1 LNIFAQ
7 SDSVPGAPS
16 LFKKPKKQ
24 YNTTHLEL
32 YYKEHTSS
40 GFDSRGMLRTYTVS
54 VPYVRINDNRSVRLD
69 RKGEVLRKYYV
80 KAPLANEQLDLMNVQ
95 RRRGGTQ
102 MLVGVIVGGV
112 TAFSGVFAGAKDE
125 SKFWPLVGTG
135 GAIFLGGGVA
145 RMVHSVKA
153 TRHLRKSFELY
164 NEHYYVPLPAD
175 TTSAIV
181 KAAGK
186 KDSTSKDVASSYY
199 NIVSNDPD
207 NSGMAGII
215 IQPLASEVSS
225 TNVNFRAGI
234 GGYYTYKSLFG
245 ITALYQLAYFDNMGG
260 NYVNGSQMEYTDLPG
275 VPTKY
280 RRTSQFEIQTKT
292 SLLSWH
298 KTKRYN
304 IASGLDMDGNKAG
317 KVKGPV
323 TKALTGRLGYQ
334 LDNRLIEKNTGGIP
348 FTTTTAPY
356 EYTAENGAVSLLTPH
371 SLEWSAAMMKS
382 NIVGIGVGLSTFRD
396 IEISVNE
403 ETYRGHTKER
413 SQTDLYVD
421 LLYAHSLQLQDI
433 IYNHGR
439 MDDAGDEIMQQLDI
453 SSTPVRKMGFRI
465 GYQYT
470 GSYRAVLGKR
480 YGAELGFNPGP
491 KLESGKNTPYFRIF
505 YGLVFGGKIR

>member
-1 LNIFAQ
+1 
-7 SDSVPGAPS
+7 
-16 LFKKPKKQ
+16 
-24 YNTTHLEL
+24 
-32 YYKEHTSS
+32 
-40 GFDSRGMLRTYTVS
+40 M
-54 VPYVRINDNRSVRLD
+54 
-69 RKGEVLRKYYV
+69 
-80 KAPLANEQLDLMNVQ
+80 
-95 RRRGGTQ
+95 
-102 MLVGVIVGGV
+102 
-112 TAFSGVFAGAKDE
+112 FSGVIIGSKDE
-125 SKFWPLVGTG
+125 SKFWPMMAASGAMLIG
-135 GAIFLGGGVA
+135 GAVA
-145 RMVHSVKA
+145 KMVHASKA
-153 TRHLRKSFELY
+153 GNHLRNSLELY
-164 NEHYYVPLPAD
+164 NEHYYVHPPPG
-175 TTSAIV
+175 TTNALV
-181 KAAGK
+181 NEVAK
-186 KDSTSKDVASSYY
+186 KDSTSEKKTSSSYY
-199 NIVSNDPD
+199 DIVSNDPD

-245 ITALYQLAYFDNMGG
+245 ITALYHLAYFDNLGG
-260 NYVNGSQMEYTDLPG
+260 DYANDSQMEDRFMSG

-280 RRTSQFEIQTKT
+280 RRTNQFEIQTKT

-298 KTKRYN
+298 KTKSYN
-304 IASGLDMDGNKAG
+304 IASGLDMDGKSLG
-317 KVKGPV
+317 KIKGPV

-334 LDNRLIEKNTGGIP
+334 LDNRVIEHSSYGGIAY
-348 FTTTTAPY
+348 TTTTAPY
-356 EYTAENGAVSLLTPH
+356 AYTEDNGTVSLLPPYW
-371 SLEWSAAMMKS
+371 LGLSATMMKS
-382 NIVGIGVGLSTFRD
+382 NIVAIGVGLSTFRD
-396 IEISVNE
+396 LEISLNDEVDHS
-403 ETYRGHTKER
+403 RTKER

-439 MDDAGDEIMQQLDI
+439 MSDAGDEIMQQLDI